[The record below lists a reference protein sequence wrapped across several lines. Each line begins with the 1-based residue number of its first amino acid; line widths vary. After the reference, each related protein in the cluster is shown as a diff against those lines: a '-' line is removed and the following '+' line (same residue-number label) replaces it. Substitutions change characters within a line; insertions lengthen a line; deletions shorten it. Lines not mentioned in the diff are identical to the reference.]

1 MDNKEA
7 NITYQSYACLL
18 NIIQVSFTLTTV
30 LAFAIVT
37 NIFNIV
43 VYFCIVSLFTLLV
56 LNLIR
61 YHNIIHDKVT
71 SSNYSNEYIKKKK
84 IELTAICCIVVIV
97 CICEIVIL
105 VI

>member
-7 NITYQSYACLL
+7 NITYQWYACLL
-18 NIIQVSFTLTTV
+18 NIIQASFTLITI

-37 NIFNIV
+37 KIFNIV
-43 VYFCIVSLFTLLV
+43 VYFCIILPFTLLV

-61 YHNIIHDKVT
+61 YHNIIHDKIT
-71 SSNYSNEYIKKKK
+71 PPSYSDEYIKKKK
-84 IELTAICCIVVIV
+84 IELTVICGIVIMF
-97 CICEIVIL
+97 CICVMVML